1 MGGHGGQ
8 GDMCLS
14 FRWDR
19 TCWERYKNE
28 APSSALVRK
37 VKTLAIGML
46 AIPLDAAKEH
56 TYEVASLC
64 LSGCF

>member
-1 MGGHGGQ
+1 MGGHTGQ
-8 GDMCLS
+8 VDTCLS
-14 FRWDR
+14 FGWDR
-19 TCWERYKNE
+19 TRWDRYKNE

-37 VKTLAIGML
+37 VKTGAVGML

-56 TYEVASLC
+56 VHEVASLC